1 MVVCVDLLETE
12 FKQSSSDVL
21 ITYFYIW
28 QPGILSFGVC
38 LFEFKL
44 FSLTS
49 FSHFG
54 REVGLLFVRF
64 LLVLPLLPHC
74 NADEEVGPN
83 PLRDKNMFPQTSNK
97 TQTLN
102 VLRSC

>member
-1 MVVCVDLLETE
+1 MEFCLLV
-12 FKQSSSDVL
+12 F
-21 ITYFYIW
+21 
-28 QPGILSFGVC
+28 VC
-38 LFEFKL
+38 LSFKL

-54 REVGLLFVRF
+54 SEVGLLFVRF
-64 LLVLPLLPHC
+64 VLVLPLLPHC
-74 NADEEVGPN
+74 NANEEVGPN